1 MVQLRLFFIV
11 ILSSERPNLKKSVFK
26 DEAVKTETP
35 PAAASLEKWLRFAAH
50 HSFNLRFGD
59 KSEIDRLK
67 AIPCRPGNYFQTA
80 PSRYVENNLIEMPFY
95 RMEILEYT

>member
-26 DEAVKTETP
+26 DEAVKTETH

-67 AIPCRPGNYFQTA
+67 AIQCRPGNYFRTA
-80 PSRYVENNLIEMPFY
+80 PSRFVENNLNENHFY
-95 RMEILEYT
+95 RIEISEYT